1 MQKEVNEMRPVS
13 IHDSETLRA
22 HGLCV
27 TPGTLRIWK
36 HYGRYVDEG
45 LFIKIGN
52 RLYVDLDTWQ
62 EILKKEQRK
71 MMEVGKRMQARSF
84 KRKEKTK
91 F

>member
-1 MQKEVNEMRPVS
+1 MRPVS

>member
-1 MQKEVNEMRPVS
+1 MNLAS
-13 IHDSETLRA
+13 IHDGAKLKA

-36 HYGRYVDEG
+36 HYGKYVDDG

>member
-1 MQKEVNEMRPVS
+1 MRAVS
-13 IHDSETLRA
+13 ICDTETLRA

-36 HYGRYVDEG
+36 HYGRYVDDG

-71 MMEVGKRMQARSF
+71 MMEVGKRMQAKSF